1 MSENEQKLDYLEEA
15 QEVLRMQNRVL
26 ATALKGL
33 IRALPADFAEVVR
46 QMQAGRIPTAAL
58 NTHRG
63 ALADAPALL
72 PDWSR
77 PEAGVIKAI
86 LDV

>member
-33 IRALPADFAEVVR
+33 IRALPAEMAQEVVESI
-46 QMQAGRIPTAAL
+46 Q
-58 NTHRG
+58 
-63 ALADAPALL
+63 LAFEDELAELQYENSPHTDLFH
-72 PDWSR
+72 
-77 PEAGVIKAI
+77 
-86 LDV
+86 DVTYAFFREKQ